1 MSNEP
6 LWLDRGI
13 VEALHADQIAEHGGS
28 LGLRDEALL
37 ESALARPRQ
46 RWHYDPGSDLAT
58 LGASYCYGLVKNHP
72 FVDGNKRVS
81 LVSMYTF
88 LAINGQDL
96 ETPEP
101 EAVNVIVGSADSSMT
116 EDQLADWIRAHII
129 PWVD

>member
-37 ESALARPRQ
+37 ESALSRAPQ
-46 RWHYDPGSDLAT
+46 RRHYEPSCDLAT
-58 LGASYCYGLVKNHP
+58 LGAAYCYGLVKNHP

-81 LVSMYTF
+81 LVAMYTF

-96 ETPEP
+96 DAPEP
-101 EAVNVIVGSADSSMT
+101 EAVNAIVGGADSTKT
-116 EDQLADWIRAHII
+116 EDRLADWIRANLI
-129 PWVD
+129 PWAD